1 MKYRMLPRARSWV
14 GWHALAP
21 CVVRECAGASLETGS
36 FFRPGSAL
44 LARKRGLSGR
54 DSLVCCIEVCI
65 GIVYWSCVRPGF
77 ACPDPSCVCGE
88 RYQPSC
94 VCDGA
99 VCADVRCV
107 WSSTVFGRTKA
118 GWQRWVVSIVGNVR
132 SFHVTCTILGMSVT
146 LVKIETSPLVS
157 DTYSI
162 SQEICTRFCCALLC
176 CGYAIVHNEFT
187 WSIYPYSSGL
197 LYWHWGNR
205 YIATVPVK

>member
-1 MKYRMLPRARSWV
+1 MYGIVSPLQKKTGKS
-14 GWHALAP
+14 
-21 CVVRECAGASLETGS
+21 VVWNTECSPERGPEWAGMRLRRVWLESAQERPWKPGVL
-36 FFRPGSAL
+36 RPGSAL
-44 LARKRGLSGR
+44 LARERGLSGR
-54 DSLVCCIEVCI
+54 ALSVCCIEVCI

-132 SFHVTCTILGMSVT
+132 SFHVSGKVWLIRFSLFFFRSSLLQANSKFCWFSLKDGGVSV
-146 LVKIETSPLVS
+146 S
-157 DTYSI
+157 
-162 SQEICTRFCCALLC
+162 
-176 CGYAIVHNEFT
+176 
-187 WSIYPYSSGL
+187 
-197 LYWHWGNR
+197 
-205 YIATVPVK
+205 